1 MEAENKEMWKSF
13 NAFPMSDIESSKE
26 GKVNR
31 TIEWKREKVNEW
43 WRILMKR
50 WEKEGVMEIH
60 LQEHQMWNLSILQ
73 KMGMV
78 LELWLIQAWTQS

>member
-26 GKVNR
+26 
-31 TIEWKREKVNEW
+31 KREEVTEW

-50 WEKEGVMEIH
+50 WEKEDVMEIH

-78 LELWLIQAWTQS
+78 LELWLIQVWNQS